1 MVGILGAVEV
11 VGPHGRAELTGGRHR
26 ALVGALALQPGAVV
40 PTWRLVEALWGEEPP
55 RTALRSLHSH
65 VARLRQALSRCGL
78 DGVVQTREP
87 GYALCVDPADVDA
100 ARFERAVETVHSGAQ
115 DPAAV
120 LREALDLWRGPALA
134 DADPAGWV
142 AAEAERLERLRRAA
156 LADRCEA
163 LLAAGRS
170 AEALTEAERLVAAE
184 PLQERVAGLHML
196 ALARCGRTAEALE
209 AYRRLR
215 EALAEELGVDPS
227 PELSELHTALLR
239 GERQHRDLLQLPAV
253 TRPAQLPPPVG
264 WFTGRAAELRAL
276 DEAAAETGVVLV
288 RGHGGIG
295 KTALAVQWAHRVAER
310 FGDGQLFVDLRGHD
324 PATALS
330 PAEVAAVLLRCLGVP
345 DDRMPHDLSERI
357 ATYRTLL
364 AGRRMLVVLDDA
376 GRTDQVTPAL
386 PGAGASLLLVTSRH
400 QLPALVTHAE
410 VRAVALDVLGREDAA
425 RLLTRVVGAD
435 RVAREAA
442 AAERLVSLC
451 GRMPLAL
458 RIAAAKLVT
467 EPGRSIAASA
477 GELERDRL
485 AHLGVEDDARSVAA
499 VFDSAYRTLSP
510 PARQLFRRLSLHP
523 GPHVAAALCSALAP
537 AAGLAELTAAHLVMQ
552 PAPGRCRMHD
562 LIRAY
567 GRGRTD
573 ERERATTAELIMDWY
588 LVSAHAAN
596 QVLDSSQDRIA
607 PVLRHPAPP
616 VPFGPTRA
624 AALAFLEAE
633 LPNLPVLVRHAAQT
647 GQEAAA
653 CQLTYLLS
661 GFFGARGN
669 WSERVDMCRPA
680 IAAARRLGDRA
691 VEAEMHRALGVAYRA
706 TYRLEPALASHLRAL
721 ALLRELGDERGLAYV
736 YNNIGGANAELRRFP
751 AAIAAYRLSLRLHT
765 ATGNRHGAVAARR
778 NLGYTYIRM
787 DRVERSFEHLEA
799 ALAASREIG
808 YRRLEAGALDSLG
821 EAHLRQGS
829 FGAARACF
837 DGALTVSRA
846 IGDLRYEMDAL
857 VNLGLTALAMDA
869 AAEAVERFTAAL
881 AVSRRLGHRHAEA
894 RILNR
899 LGEARLRLGDVAA
912 AGELLRASGDL
923 RAGVPDPYEE
933 ACLHGN
939 LAALA
944 ERTGRAAAA
953 DRHRTLA
960 AGLVARL
967 QVDGMVT
974 VASAPPVIRT

>member
-1 MVGILGAVEV
+1 
-11 VGPHGRAELTGGRHR
+11 
-26 ALVGALALQPGAVV
+26 
-40 PTWRLVEALWGEEPP
+40 
-55 RTALRSLHSH
+55 
-65 VARLRQALSRCGL
+65 
-78 DGVVQTREP
+78 
-87 GYALCVDPADVDA
+87 
-100 ARFERAVETVHSGAQ
+100 
-115 DPAAV
+115 
-120 LREALDLWRGPALA
+120 
-134 DADPAGWV
+134 
-142 AAEAERLERLRRAA
+142 AA

-215 EALAEELGVDPS
+215 AALAEELGVDPS
-227 PELSELHTALLR
+227 AELSELHTALLR
-239 GERQHRDLLQLPAV
+239 GERQQGDLLQLPAV

-264 WFTGRAAELRAL
+264 WFTGRSAELGAL
-276 DEAAAETGVVLV
+276 DALAGTGVVLV

-295 KTALAVQWAHRVAER
+295 KTALAVQWAHRVAAR
-310 FGDGQLFVDLRGHD
+310 YADGQLFVDLRGHD
-324 PATALS
+324 PATALA

-345 DDRMPHDLSERI
+345 DDRMPHDLSERV
-357 ATYRTLL
+357 AMYRTLL
-364 AGRRMLVVLDDA
+364 SGRRMLVVLDDA
-376 GRTDQVTPAL
+376 GRTDQVMPAL

-410 VRAVALDVLGREDAA
+410 VRSVALDVLGPGDAA
-425 RLLTRVVGAD
+425 LLLTRVVGAD

-485 AHLGVEDDARSVAA
+485 AHLGVEDDARSVTA
-499 VFDSAYRTLSP
+499 VFDSAYRALTP
-510 PARQLFRRLSLHP
+510 PARRLLRRLSLHP
-523 GPHVAAALCSALAP
+523 GPHVALALCAALGPSD
-537 AAGLAELTAAHLVMQ
+537 GLGELTAAHLVTQ
-552 PAPGRCRMHD
+552 PAPGRYRMHD

-567 GRGRTD
+567 GRGRAD
-573 ERERATTAELIMDWY
+573 ERERARTAELIMDWY
-588 LVSAHAAN
+588 LVCAHAAN

-616 VPFGPTRA
+616 VPFAASRA

-633 LPNLPVLVRHAAQT
+633 LANLPVLVRQAAQG

-669 WSERVDMCRPA
+669 WSERVDMCRHA

-721 ALLRELGDERGLAYV
+721 ALLRELGDARGLAYV

-765 ATGNRHGAVAARR
+765 CSGNRHGAVAARR

-787 DRVERSFEHLEA
+787 DRAERSFEHLEA
-799 ALAASREIG
+799 ALAGSRELG

-821 EAHLRQGS
+821 EAHLHR
-829 FGAARACF
+829 AAFDEARDCF
-837 DGALTVSRA
+837 HGALRVSRA

-857 VNLGLTALAMDA
+857 VNLGLTALAMGA
-869 AAEAVERFTAAL
+869 LPEAVERFTAAL
-881 AVSRRLGHRHAEA
+881 ALSRRLRHRHAEA

-899 LGEARLRLGDVAA
+899 LGEARLRLGDLAA
-912 AGELLRASGDL
+912 AGDLLRAGLAL
-923 RAGVPDPYEE
+923 RSGVPDAHEE
-933 ACLHGN
+933 ACLRRN
-939 LAALA
+939 LAEL
-944 ERTGRAAAA
+944 RAQMI
-953 DRHRTLA
+953 TV
-960 AGLVARL
+960 VA
-967 QVDGMVT
+967 
-974 VASAPPVIRT
+974 APPASRT